1 MQLNIKQLILEG
13 YSYDEILMES
23 LYYHPDRKFIRRGLE
38 ATNKTS
44 PTSLAVGLA
53 APLGGA
59 VIGGAIGNNIH
70 GDDGTIGGVVYDEQ
84 AHNDDEYDGTGALLG
99 LAGGTLLTKQI
110 LSPKYKSVQKRAKK
124 RNEIYPVPSKDLK
137 TEATINKAINSLTA
151 AQELGNKL
159 FKRK

>member
-1 MQLNIKQLILEG
+1 MQINIKQLILEG
-13 YSYDEILMES
+13 YSYDDVLMES
-23 LYYHPDRKFIRRGLE
+23 FNTRKFVRRGLE
-38 ATNKTS
+38 VTNKTS
-44 PTSLAVGLA
+44 PTALAVGA
-53 APLGGA
+53 SAPLGAA
-59 VIGGAIGNNIH
+59 VLGGAIGNNIH

-110 LSPKYKSVQKRAKK
+110 LSPKYKSVQNRVRQRTGHKLRT
-124 RNEIYPVPSKDLK
+124 EDLK

>member
-1 MQLNIKQLILEG
+1 MQINIKQLILEG
-13 YSYDEILMES
+13 YSYDDVLMES
-23 LYYHPDRKFIRRGLE
+23 FNTRKFVRRGLE
-38 ATNKTS
+38 VTNKTS
-44 PTSLAVGLA
+44 PAALAVGA
-53 APLGGA
+53 SAPLGAA
-59 VIGGAIGNNIH
+59 VLGGAIGNNIH

-110 LSPKYKSVQKRAKK
+110 LSPNYKGVQNRVRQRTGHKLRT
-124 RNEIYPVPSKDLK
+124 EDLK
-137 TEATINKAINSLTA
+137 TEATINKAINSLST